1 MGLSFYMLRLKIQ
14 GIKNIENPIEFN
26 FYKKTINNDF
36 NPEKYRI
43 KAIYGEN
50 GSGKTAIITSV
61 EMLQNLILNKN
72 YLADNDTQRKLVEMI
87 NRKTKKGFIE
97 TEFHMNVESVKIIF
111 RYYVSF
117 AVGEDGR
124 VYITEESLEQKN
136 GNYSK
141 NKFEP
146 TFHTKDGEL
155 VAFADPDVYALAK
168 EKTQNLLD
176 KQTFAVCLFT
186 IKDKDISEK
195 CRTKNSYWRTM
206 IVVLFAASLQV
217 SIDAEDSHTG
227 YIVGERLSKINETNL
242 ATDGMEFINRLKM
255 SKFGT
260 GENNVLVPKKFFSS
274 YEEKIKRM
282 CEFIKIFKPE
292 LQDIEIE
299 KKDYDQSYKCNLK
312 MIYEQY
318 SLDREFE
325 SRGIKKLMNLFGFL
339 DAASR
344 EGMIVFIDEL
354 DSNINDVYL
363 DKIIEYFVYYGKGQL
378 CFTSHNLSP
387 MSVLKGNKSAISFI
401 SSINTVHT
409 WTNSGNLTPENAYKK
424 GFIEDSP
431 FNVDSSD
438 FLGILGGDDEQTDII
453 VRRDE

>member
-195 CRTKNSYWRTM
+195 CCC
-206 IVVLFAASLQV
+206 IICGIPASL
-217 SIDAEDSHTG
+217 
-227 YIVGERLSKINETNL
+227 Y
-242 ATDGMEFINRLKM
+242 
-255 SKFGT
+255 
-260 GENNVLVPKKFFSS
+260 
-274 YEEKIKRM
+274 
-282 CEFIKIFKPE
+282 
-292 LQDIEIE
+292 
-299 KKDYDQSYKCNLK
+299 
-312 MIYEQY
+312 
-318 SLDREFE
+318 
-325 SRGIKKLMNLFGFL
+325 
-339 DAASR
+339 
-344 EGMIVFIDEL
+344 
-354 DSNINDVYL
+354 
-363 DKIIEYFVYYGKGQL
+363 
-378 CFTSHNLSP
+378 
-387 MSVLKGNKSAISFI
+387 
-401 SSINTVHT
+401 
-409 WTNSGNLTPENAYKK
+409 
-424 GFIEDSP
+424 
-431 FNVDSSD
+431 
-438 FLGILGGDDEQTDII
+438 
-453 VRRDE
+453 